1 LTDHA
6 LRATVGIE
14 SVDAWRDLA
23 GFSGGCI
30 VSRVPI
36 VGVVLAIM
44 ACGPAIRATPPR
56 GTDGARVFTADDIA
70 QMRVATAWDV
80 VERTGFVNLRESAY
94 GDSAT
99 MSTRRGK
106 SSILLGSAD
115 VPVLLVN
122 GIRQDDPRML
132 RQIAAQSIE
141 KLWLVNGIQATIQQG
156 TNSGAGLIS
165 IVTKSAPDSI

>member
-1 LTDHA
+1 MS
-6 LRATVGIE
+6 RA
-14 SVDAWRDLA
+14 
-23 GFSGGCI
+23 
-30 VSRVPI
+30 PI
-36 VGVVLAIM
+36 VGVALAIM
-44 ACGPAIRATPPR
+44 ACGPAMRAAPPR
-56 GTDGARVFTADDIA
+56 GTDGARVFTANDIA

-80 VERTGFVNLRESAY
+80 VERTGFVNLRESPY

-106 SSILLGSAD
+106 SSILLSSAD

-122 GIRQDDPRML
+122 GVRQDDPRML
-132 RQIAAQSIE
+132 RQIAARNID

-165 IVTKSAPDSI
+165 IITKSAPDSV

>member
-1 LTDHA
+1 M
-6 LRATVGIE
+6 
-14 SVDAWRDLA
+14 
-23 GFSGGCI
+23 
-30 VSRVPI
+30 

-44 ACGPAIRATPPR
+44 ACGPAMRAAPTR

-70 QMRVATAWDV
+70 RMRVATAWDV
-80 VERTGFVNLRESAY
+80 VERSGFVNLRESPY

-106 SSILLGSAD
+106 SSILLSSAD

-132 RQIAAQSIE
+132 RQIAAESIAE
-141 KLWLVNGIQATIQQG
+141 LWLVNGIQATVQQG
-156 TNSGAGLIS
+156 TNSGAGMIA
-165 IVTKSAPDSI
+165 ITTKSAPDSM